1 MIFYD
6 VPLVVDLEVESDQ
19 VEFDLEI
26 ENDIFE
32 FDLETDQTIVIN
44 KTSGDIYEGPYEV
57 TPMAYNEVILE
68 TKEKKMSDNVT
79 VLEIPYWETT
89 NPDGKTVYIAG
100 EVEIN
105 HGN

>member
-32 FDLETDQTIVIN
+32 FDLETDQTIFVNNI
-44 KTSGDIYEGPYEV
+44 TADEYTGTTTVVPSPFQQ
-57 TPMAYNEVILE
+57 ILE
-68 TKEKKMSDNVT
+68 TTDKLLVT
-79 VLEIPYWETT
+79 DIIVEPIPSNYGLITWNGSVL
-89 NPDGKTVYIAG
+89 TVS
-100 EVEIN
+100 
-105 HGN
+105 